1 MKKCARDFH
10 IDVFW
15 KEVTILIARVG
26 ESWVET
32 HQPLQNLKEKNNYEK
47 GAHCIISNKNHV
59 CMEANC
65 NIFLINLVH
74 QFFRF
79 DIPSISLDILSISF
93 PMSLP
98 ISGKPGITIINAL
111 YMVFCK
117 KTWFNK
123 KFFSL
128 LPVSVLHHRNSSIL
142 DCQIPAA

>member
-1 MKKCARDFH
+1 MCARFSH
-10 IDVFW
+10 RCFLERSYYLNS
-15 KEVTILIARVG
+15 K
-26 ESWVET
+26 SWRELGGNT
-32 HQPLQNLKEKNNYEK
+32 SALAEFERKNNYEK

-117 KTWFNK
+117 NTWFNK